1 MKEKEVKVY
10 FILFLFVFF
19 IVILSFSVSATLR
32 TCNTCANC
40 TAEIGNASA
49 GDVINLTTSITGAVG
64 TCISFNGKDNITFD
78 CRNYTNYI
86 QGDNAGGV
94 VDYGIHLNS
103 SQGSNDNII
112 KNCNITRFYTGV
124 FLNNSLNNTLSNITS
139 NFNNRSIDLYNSSNN
154 RLFNITSVNN
164 TGYGIY
170 VRKGSY
176 TLVFNG
182 IIAAYNSGNGI
193 YLDTSYGNNVTNVNS
208 SFNLDSGV
216 YLDYNN
222 QTLLMNIVANN
233 NSQKGVYL
241 NYGDNNNNL
250 SNIISNYNGNDGIS
264 IGFCNNNSLWN
275 ITAIRNSGNG
285 IFLAGNDNNSIK
297 NANFSYN
304 LGTGI
309 FSNTAK
315 NSSIINVIASYNSQ
329 NGIYLNVP
337 IGDNLKD
344 ITTNNNSQVG
354 IYFGAGNNNALD
366 NITANLNGL
375 YGIMLGS
382 DSNNLTNITTNFN
395 TYGIVVGGNNNNL
408 NNIALNSNNYSIYF
422 SGAPTYNNLEN
433 LNIWDCSPICIYIG
447 SSTNY
452 NLFSKGK
459 INFSSGELIKI
470 EIGDYNNFS
479 DLQLFESGLND
490 VNASTSFL
498 SEYCQDNAVPAIDSC
513 FDLSGSTGCGYLSS
527 DCSWSA
533 NGYCE
538 FVTGLSSCF
547 DLTSSGVCTSFSSEC
562 SWNSN
567 NYCEFANGLTD
578 CSQIFDST
586 SCDSVSGCGW
596 TGSCEGTI
604 SGGCSDILDSNNCEQ
619 GIDMNNC
626 IWHSGTCKNYVGI
639 GSPGYFEGVC
649 SDISYSGDCV
659 ETSTLCDWDNGYC
672 KQYYSEGSRGEG
684 GFTGGCGDMGD
695 SLTCE
700 TETNN
705 LCYWL
710 TNYDYSLGNTF
721 LNCSYNTTKEIIG
734 NGSQL
739 IRKWYY
745 RAYVNDTLGN
755 ALENFNV
762 TSFNVSDSYQ
772 FNLTTDAI
780 GFTTLT
786 DIIDYTTNGTSKY
799 YYSPYTISAE
809 NTSLSSSHPFNAS
822 LGNNYMDI
830 FTLSLTNV
838 PPNNPSPALSSAD
851 QSNTVN
857 SNLNCYSQITDDNE
871 DKLNASVRWYKN
883 SVLNLTV
890 NSNNDYAS
898 GTGFTSVLSS
908 GNLSVGDSWKCS
920 IRIYDGAVYS
930 LWVDSSSLT
939 IISPP
944 SLGENQTIG
953 ETGGGGSSAKE
964 TSLWNLIT
972 PETGAI
978 MEIKDSKLDII
989 RIIINVLE
997 NVYKASLNIAEINFS
1012 TESSR
1017 EGLPPGQAYKAFKM
1031 EAKALNDT
1039 NIANVTIEFR
1049 VNRTWLEERNGTVSD
1064 VNLYRMPDNATEWS
1078 PLTTSFLN
1086 SDTTYHYFSSL
1097 SPGFSTFVVFF
1108 GKYECQPGIERC
1120 FNGQSQLCLG
1130 NATWLITEK
1139 CNYGCDEQG
1148 ECITT
1153 APQSV
1158 IIYTGIIALVS
1169 VAIILTLYLIVTRI
1183 LKRRK

>member
-1 MKEKEVKVY
+1 MGKRGKLY
-10 FILFLFVFF
+10 SILSLFILLIIAFSFFVTA
-19 IVILSFSVSATLR
+19 VPR
-32 TCNTCANC
+32 YCNSCANC
-40 TAEIGNASA
+40 TSELLVAAA
-49 GDVINLTTSITGAVG
+49 GDIINLTTSITAASGN
-64 TCISFNGKDNITFD
+64 CIVFNGKDNVTFD
-78 CRNYTNYI
+78 CQNYTNYI
-86 QGDNAGGV
+86 QGDNAGI
-94 VDYGIHLNS
+94 DYGIFLNS
-103 SQGSNDNII
+103 SQGSNDNLI

-124 FLNNSLNNTLSNITS
+124 LLNNSLNNTLSNITS

-164 TGYGIY
+164 SGYGIY

-208 SFNLDSGV
+208 SFNLDNGV

-233 NSQKGVYL
+233 NSQRGVYL

-264 IGFCNNNSLWN
+264 IGFCNNNSFWN

-285 IFLAGNDNNSIK
+285 IFLVGDNNSIK
-297 NANFSYN
+297 NANLSYN
-304 LGTGI
+304 LGSGI
-309 FSNTAK
+309 FSNYAK

-329 NGIYLNVP
+329 SGMYFTVP

-344 ITTNNNSQVG
+344 ITTNNNSQMG
-354 IYFGAGNNNALD
+354 IYFSSGNNNILD
-366 NITANLNGL
+366 NLTSNLNLDGIAL
-375 YGIMLGS
+375 VSNDNNLSNLTVNYNSYGILMGGS
-382 DSNNLTNITTNFN
+382 NNSLNNLT
-395 TYGIVVGGNNNNL
+395 
-408 NNIALNSNNYSIYF
+408 LNSNNYSIYF
-422 SGAPTYNNLEN
+422 SGAPVSNTLEN
-433 LNIWDCSPICIYIG
+433 LNIWNCSPICVYLG

-452 NLFSKGK
+452 NIFSKGK
-459 INFSSGELIKI
+459 INLSSGELIKI

-479 DLQLFESGLND
+479 NLQLFESGLND

-498 SEYCQDNAVPAIDSC
+498 SEYCTDNTFPAIDSC

-527 DCSWSA
+527 DCSWSS

-538 FVTGLSSCF
+538 FIDGITSCF

-567 NYCEFANGLTD
+567 SYCEFATGLTD
-578 CSQIFDST
+578 CSQIYDSFA
-586 SCDSVSGCGW
+586 CDSVPGCGW
-596 TGSCEGTI
+596 TSSCEGTI
-604 SGGCSDILDSNNCEQ
+604 SGGCSDITDSNNCEQ
-619 GIDMNNC
+619 GSDMDNC
-626 IWHSGTCKNYVGI
+626 IWNSGTCKNYIGI

-710 TNYDYSLGNTF
+710 QNYDYSIGNIF
-721 LNCSYNTTKEIIG
+721 LNCSYNTTKETID

-745 RAYVNDTLGN
+745 KAYVNDTSGN
-755 ALENFNV
+755 ALQDFNV

-772 FNLTTDAI
+772 FNLTTDI
-780 GFTTLT
+780 TGLT
-786 DIIDYTTNGTSKY
+786 SLAEITDYVTNGSTRY
-799 YYSPYTISAE
+799 YSSPYTIYAD
-809 NTSLSSSHPFNAS
+809 NTSLSSSHSLNAS

-830 FTLSLTNV
+830 FTLSLTNL
-838 PPNNPSPALSSAD
+838 PPNSPSPSLSSAD

-857 SNLNCYSQITDDNE
+857 SNLNCYSQITDDNN
-871 DKLNASVRWYKN
+871 DKLNASVRWFKN
-883 SVLNLTV
+883 NALNLTV

-898 GTGFTSVLSS
+898 GTGFTSTLAM
-908 GNLSVGDSWKCS
+908 GNLTVGDSWKCAM
-920 IRIYDGAVYS
+920 RIYDGAIYS
-930 LWVDSSSLT
+930 SWVNSSSLT
-939 IISPP
+939 IIS
-944 SLGENQTIG
+944 SSQGEEQEQG
-953 ETGGGGSSAKE
+953 GGGGGSVSKNY
-964 TSLWNLIT
+964 LWRLIT
-972 PETGAI
+972 PMIAAI
-978 MEIKDSKLDII
+978 MELKDSKLDII

-997 NVYKASLNIAEINFS
+997 NVYNASLNITEIDFS
-1012 TESSR
+1012 KEISKS
-1017 EGLPPGQAYKAFKM
+1017 GLPSGEAYKEFKI
-1031 EAKALNDT
+1031 ETKSFNDT
-1039 NIANVTIEFR
+1039 NVANVTIEFR
-1049 VNRTWLEERNGTVSD
+1049 VNRTWIEEKNGTIED
-1064 VNLYRMPDNATEWS
+1064 INLYRKKNNENIWN
-1078 PLTTSFLN
+1078 PLPTKFLS
-1086 SDTTYHYFSSL
+1086 SDTKYHYFSSV

-1108 GKYECQPGIERC
+1108 GKYECQPGIKRC

-1139 CNYGCDEQG
+1139 CSFGCDENG
-1148 ECITT
+1148 ECIRT

-1158 IIYTGIIALVS
+1158 ILYTLVIAVVSIGIIITS
-1169 VAIILTLYLIVTRI
+1169 YLIITRI
-1183 LKRRK
+1183 FGRRKR